1 MRSVIIVGAG
11 PAGLTAARVL
21 RDGGVRDIVVL
32 ERTLEAGGLPRA
44 GGHLGW
50 GLFDFH
56 RVWTGPNYARKLVQ
70 SAVGVEIGTDVTVTS
85 LDRNAE
91 VTVSSSNGIERLSA
105 KIVLLAMGIRE
116 TPRSA
121 RLVSGSRPSGVT
133 TTGAF
138 QDMVYVGAMRPF
150 ARPVIVGSELVS
162 FSAILAARHAGIK
175 PVAML
180 EERDRITARWP
191 SDLAAKCLFGV
202 KVMTKT
208 KLVAIRGGDRVEAV
222 EVECRGVRSILDC
235 DGVIFT
241 GLFRPEATLVR
252 NSHLIFDAATQGPAI
267 DNFWRCSDPSYFA
280 AGNVVR
286 AVEHSGRAAAEGR
299 SAALSILLSLGGDLP
314 DPAASS
320 SVGVEGALSYV
331 YPQRVHA
338 GTAPVTLYA
347 RAARPHRGQLRAV
360 ADGKCVYERTITA
373 LPERRLTAT
382 IPADRLVG
390 CRRLVLALD

>member
-1 MRSVIIVGAG
+1 M
-11 PAGLTAARVL
+11 
-21 RDGGVRDIVVL
+21 
-32 ERTLEAGGLPRA
+32 
-44 GGHLGW
+44 
-50 GLFDFH
+50 
-56 RVWTGPNYARKLVQ
+56 
-70 SAVGVEIGTDVTVTS
+70 
-85 LDRNAE
+85 
-91 VTVSSSNGIERLSA
+91 
-105 KIVLLAMGIRE
+105 
-116 TPRSA
+116 
-121 RLVSGSRPSGVT
+121 SGSRPSGVT

-138 QDMVYVGAMRPF
+138 QAMVYVGAMRPF

-299 SAALSILLSLGGDLP
+299 SAALSILLSLRGDLP

-360 ADGKCVYERTITA
+360 ADGKCVYERVRQDAVEVTPGHQNAAAASAGERPRQPVDLVDDDHVDLVGQDIVQQLLKGRSLHRTSRKAAVVIA
-373 LPERRLTAT
+373 LPDEPPSLMGVALDVGIRRLA
-382 IPADRLVG
+382 LVVEG
-390 CRRLVLALD
+390 VEVRSRPESVETRV